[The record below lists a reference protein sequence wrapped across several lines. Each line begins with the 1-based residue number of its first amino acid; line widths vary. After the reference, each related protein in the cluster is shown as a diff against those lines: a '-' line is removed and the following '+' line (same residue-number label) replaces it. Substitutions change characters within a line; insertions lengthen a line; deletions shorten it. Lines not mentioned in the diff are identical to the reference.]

1 MKSPTMRD
9 TLVPRRAASMRAH
22 SSTLSSTV
30 MVRFFMAAIVHEF
43 RATRN
48 SCRHMIPHWPLG
60 ALLPWCY
67 KQSALPLHFPPAAA
81 GVGDTAMTTGHLK
94 TAFVFSGGGSLGAVQ
109 VGMLQALSR
118 AQVPVDLLVGASV
131 GALNGAFYADD
142 PSPDGADRLAQL
154 WRGLQRRDI
163 FPLTL
168 LAGLRALLSG
178 SDHLVQPDKLRQI
191 IGAALRMRRV
201 EEARLPLHIL
211 TTDVL

>member
-81 GVGDTAMTTGHLK
+81 GVGDTAMTDRKSTRLNSSHHSISYAVFCLK
-94 TAFVFSGGGSLGAVQ
+94 KKNTRGNHPTQRTTQTRHKNTQTAIK
-109 VGMLQALSR
+109 
-118 AQVPVDLLVGASV
+118 AQ
-131 GALNGAFYADD
+131 
-142 PSPDGADRLAQL
+142 
-154 WRGLQRRDI
+154 
-163 FPLTL
+163 
-168 LAGLRALLSG
+168 
-178 SDHLVQPDKLRQI
+178 
-191 IGAALRMRRV
+191 
-201 EEARLPLHIL
+201 
-211 TTDVL
+211 